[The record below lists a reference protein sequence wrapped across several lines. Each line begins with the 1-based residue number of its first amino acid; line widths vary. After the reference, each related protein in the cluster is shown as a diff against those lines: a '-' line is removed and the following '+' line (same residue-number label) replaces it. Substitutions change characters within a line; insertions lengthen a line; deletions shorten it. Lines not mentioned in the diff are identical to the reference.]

1 MSLSLRLCWMV
12 VVAALMLLAVL
23 GSARA
28 QEPQSGMVRQSMAI
42 PLSHAFDAPF
52 CEGHST
58 ALR

>member
-28 QEPQSGMVRQSMAI
+28 QEPQSGMVYGNSTV
-42 PLSHAFDAPF
+42 PYFDAQF
-52 CEGHST
+52 CQSHST